1 MPGLSGMAVLKKLH
15 TEGVKLPVIILTGHG
30 DIPMSVNAMKLGA
43 VDFLT
48 KPFNHQRLL
57 DLVQNVLRDPVLQGH
72 QNPTRI
78 DPREAQARWESLT
91 PREKE
96 IFQAIVGGSSNKA
109 IGIELG
115 ISTRTVET
123 HRARIMEK
131 LQARS
136 LVDLV
141 LLNLSLGNAN

>member
-1 MPGLSGMAVLKKLH
+1 
-15 TEGVKLPVIILTGHG
+15 
-30 DIPMSVNAMKLGA
+30 MKLGA

-48 KPFNHQRLL
+48 KPFNHQKLL
-57 DLVQNVLRDPVLQGH
+57 DLVQNVLRDPVLQG
-72 QNPTRI
+72 QQRSSTI
-78 DPREAQARWESLT
+78 DPREAHARWDTLT

-96 IFQAIVGGSSNKA
+96 IFQSLANGFSNRS

-131 LQARS
+131 LQAHT

-141 LLNLSLGNAN
+141 LLNLSLGHSA